1 MLAKQLSASNR
12 DPIHS
17 NSLDRAARRSCQD
30 SKEPE
35 VQNGLIHSLGIV
47 RARLA
52 ASVVLFS
59 LLISGCSRLGTEL
72 PVMLYLAL
80 VIDQDSM
87 IETAT
92 QADFRR
98 RIDLVV
104 GDYRKINPNV
114 NVQVALYRRA
124 DLIGELQ
131 RRDASDLGPD
141 LVITDAPQA
150 KQLITAGLTEAL
162 PKTEFKRQHT
172 EESLWERVKLEDGRI
187 AAQPMVIYPQIA
199 CFNRTVVKEPPT
211 TLQALLQEGAAGARV
226 GLPVNFSEL
235 LWTSGSLG
243 ALQSLGRAE
252 SGSRTS
258 DEDITAILGWLTWL
272 QRASA
277 QRNITFFQ
285 DQGQLQNLLK
295 QGELDWVSCNS
306 NSLIR
311 LGSEMGEKLGV
322 SALPRGPAGA
332 PSPVNSVRV
341 LALGA
346 NSSARQRK
354 VALNLARFITN
365 PMVQRNLSLQSLAFL
380 PVNPSVALPVKS
392 SKTLATLVQS
402 RADSAEH
409 EMELAQIAHH
419 PELASIGSQTLVQL
433 VFGTKTPRASTNSL
447 LEVLEKQP

>member
-1 MLAKQLSASNR
+1 
-12 DPIHS
+12 
-17 NSLDRAARRSCQD
+17 
-30 SKEPE
+30 
-35 VQNGLIHSLGIV
+35 V

-59 LLISGCSRLGTEL
+59 LLISGCSRLGNEL

-346 NSSARQRK
+346 NSSARQRE

-447 LEVLEKQP
+447 LEALEKQP

>member
-1 MLAKQLSASNR
+1 M
-12 DPIHS
+12 
-17 NSLDRAARRSCQD
+17 
-30 SKEPE
+30 
-35 VQNGLIHSLGIV
+35 

-59 LLISGCSRLGTEL
+59 LLLSGCSRLGNEL

-80 VIDQDSM
+80 VIDQDST

-104 GDYRKINPNV
+104 SDYRKINPNV
-114 NVQVALYRRA
+114 NVQVALYKRA

-131 RRDASDLGPD
+131 RRNASDLGPD

-346 NSSARQRK
+346 NSSARQRE

-447 LEVLEKQP
+447 LEALEKQP

>member
-1 MLAKQLSASNR
+1 M
-12 DPIHS
+12 
-17 NSLDRAARRSCQD
+17 
-30 SKEPE
+30 
-35 VQNGLIHSLGIV
+35 
-47 RARLA
+47 RARLS
-52 ASVVLFS
+52 ASVVLS
-59 LLISGCSRLGTEL
+59 ALLLSGCSLLGNEL

-199 CFNRTVVKEPPT
+199 CFNRAVVKEPPT

-346 NSSARQRK
+346 NSSARQRE

-447 LEVLEKQP
+447 LEALEKQP

>member
-35 VQNGLIHSLGIV
+35 VQNGLIHSLEIV

-59 LLISGCSRLGTEL
+59 LLISGCSRLGNEL

-131 RRDASDLGPD
+131 RRNASDLGPD

-447 LEVLEKQP
+447 LEALEKQP

>member
-35 VQNGLIHSLGIV
+35 VQNGLIHSLEIV

-59 LLISGCSRLGTEL
+59 LLLSGCSRLGNEL

-354 VALNLARFITN
+354 VSLNLARFITN

-447 LEVLEKQP
+447 LEALEKQP

>member
-1 MLAKQLSASNR
+1 M
-12 DPIHS
+12 
-17 NSLDRAARRSCQD
+17 
-30 SKEPE
+30 
-35 VQNGLIHSLGIV
+35 

-59 LLISGCSRLGTEL
+59 LLISGCSRLGNEL

-252 SGSRTS
+252 RGSRTS
-258 DEDITAILGWLTWL
+258 DEDITEILGWLTWL

-346 NSSARQRK
+346 NSSARQRE

-447 LEVLEKQP
+447 LEALEKQP

>member
-1 MLAKQLSASNR
+1 M
-12 DPIHS
+12 
-17 NSLDRAARRSCQD
+17 
-30 SKEPE
+30 
-35 VQNGLIHSLGIV
+35 

-447 LEVLEKQP
+447 LEALEKQP